1 MRKSLCFLAGLAVM
15 LCLLELLLRLLPV
28 GSAMRMQPSG
38 AAQPFM
44 RFVPD
49 QPYTYSYGW
58 AMANARR
65 GVFNHDGYN
74 NSELLREGQP
84 VLIIGDSYIES
95 LMLPYAQTLQGRLS
109 AALGGGVAAVSAS
122 GNNLADSLE
131 IIRTLAPQYH
141 PHTVVM
147 FVESGDV
154 RNLLQTAIPGHSNFT
169 LKEGWVD
176 VVHHPYLESKLKMG
190 AARSALVRYV
200 YYNLKLSEWWGSKI
214 ASPAPATAPEVPAQ
228 NYPSE
233 RVLDFYLAQLR
244 QVPGCGNCRFIFLV
258 DGDRHRIYA
267 GQDGQQAWDGDRARF
282 LRAVRSAGFVV
293 GDLQPLFEQDWRL
306 RREHMDFMPLDAH
319 WNAHGHELAAQL
331 LLPLLREASR

>member
-1 MRKSLCFLAGLAVM
+1 MRKSLCFLAGVAVM

-65 GVFNHDGYN
+65 SVFNHDGYN

-109 AALGGGVAAVSAS
+109 AALGGGVAAASAS

-131 IIRTLAPQYH
+131 IIRTLAPRYH
-141 PHTVVM
+141 PHIVVM
-147 FVESGDV
+147 FVEAGDV
-154 RNLLQTAIPGHSNFT
+154 RNLLQPAIPGHSNFV
-169 LKEGWVD
+169 LQGGQVD
-176 VVHHPYLESKLKMG
+176 VVNHPYRESKLKLS

-200 YYNLKLSEWWGSKI
+200 YYNLKLSEWWGSKF
-214 ASPAPATAPEVPAQ
+214 AAPAPATAPKVAAGSDPRQ
-228 NYPSE
+228 
-233 RVLDFYLAQLR
+233 RVLDYYLAQLR
-244 QVPGCGNCRFIFLV
+244 QVDGCGTCRFVFLV

-267 GQDGQQAWDGDRARF
+267 GQRGEQAWDGDHALF
-282 LRAVRSAGFVV
+282 LRSVRAAGFAVA
-293 GDLQPLFEQDWRL
+293 DMQPLFEQHWRQ
-306 RREHMDFMPLDAH
+306 RHEHMDFMPLDAH
-319 WNAHGHELAAQL
+319 WNAVGHELAAQQ
-331 LLPLLREASR
+331 LLPLLREVAP